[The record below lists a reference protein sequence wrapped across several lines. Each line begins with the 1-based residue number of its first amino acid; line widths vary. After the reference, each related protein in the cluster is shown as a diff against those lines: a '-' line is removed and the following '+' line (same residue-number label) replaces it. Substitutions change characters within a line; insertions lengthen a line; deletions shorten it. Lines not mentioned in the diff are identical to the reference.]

1 LRAQSRLKEANIT
14 RIFGHRRVFE
24 EDHFH
29 QTAESYRNH
38 LSAGEAADLEKYSN
52 KATQLLRRQG
62 DRLRALAED
71 GLLDSYRHVAMMA
84 MLGAFYDAQ
93 GKCERIKNTPFP
105 RQVANFGLL
114 FTWVFIVLLPLA
126 FVDMFEAEA
135 KLHSLSTR
143 LTLDYV
149 LVMVPFTVLISWVF
163 FVMEKVSDSTED
175 PFEGGVTDVP
185 ISALCRTIEIDLKEM
200 LEAKEIPEPLKPV
213 DGVLY

>member
-1 LRAQSRLKEANIT
+1 
-14 RIFGHRRVFE
+14 
-24 EDHFH
+24 
-29 QTAESYRNH
+29 
-38 LSAGEAADLEKYSN
+38 
-52 KATQLLRRQG
+52 
-62 DRLRALAED
+62 
-71 GLLDSYRHVAMMA
+71 
-84 MLGAFYDAQ
+84 
-93 GKCERIKNTPFP
+93 
-105 RQVANFGLL
+105 
-114 FTWVFIVLLPLA
+114 VFIVLLPLA